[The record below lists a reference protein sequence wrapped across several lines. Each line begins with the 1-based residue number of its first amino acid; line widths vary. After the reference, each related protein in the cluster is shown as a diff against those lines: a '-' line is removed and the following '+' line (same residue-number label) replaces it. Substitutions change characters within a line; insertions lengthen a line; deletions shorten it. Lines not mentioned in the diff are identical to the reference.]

1 MAPPLVSVVVP
12 VHNGESYLR
21 ESLDSVLAPGHVALE
36 VIVVDDGS
44 TDRSAAAAERS
55 GPRVEVHRRQ
65 RAGAGAARN
74 HGVRVARGAYLAF
87 LYFVS
92 MFVAAAFGATSAVA
106 PEASAAPRD
115 KAFFQSVAGSWKG
128 PGEIVAGKY
137 KGTKFNCNLTGEATP
152 NGETGIKLDGTCRVG
167 VFKQPMSALITQ
179 NGKGYKGKFLD
190 GADHGSQRLADFVG
204 DGRGKPA

>member
-1 MAPPLVSVVVP
+1 M
-12 VHNGESYLR
+12 YLR
-21 ESLDSVLAPGHVALE
+21 IFPM
-36 VIVVDDGS
+36 I
-44 TDRSAAAAERS
+44 
-55 GPRVEVHRRQ
+55 
-65 RAGAGAARN
+65 
-74 HGVRVARGAYLAF
+74 GVF
-87 LYFVS
+87 
-92 MFVAAAFGATSAVA
+92 AAAFGATSAMA

-137 KGTKFNCNLTGEATP
+137 KGTKFNCNLTGEPTP

-190 GADHGSQRLADFVG
+190 GAEGKGLDIISGAVNGDKVVVGINRAQLNGAMVASLRGNNVMNITISVKVEDQMVPVIGLTLDRDLDSIAVGSID
-204 DGRGKPA
+204 